1 MNRPRRSILLSVAL
15 MVLAALFM
23 GAATAQAQS
32 PQQTL
37 NQYVSDLQKN
47 PNDYAL
53 REKIIRYVQ
62 TMKPAPGVPDEARRF
77 MNRGMAAAEG
87 AKTESDY
94 RDAIQEFQK
103 AVNIAPWLG
112 SGYRNLAV
120 VQDKAGQYAPA
131 VQNLKLYLLTNP
143 PPADAEAAK
152 SLMDKIEYR
161 QEKAAKES
169 SPQAI
174 AAKKQKEFEE
184 WLKKI
189 DGRRYT
195 YRNSDER
202 ITQILDVKG
211 RTLIEGFNVDPDSPV
226 HGPRG
231 YTEFK
236 RYEIRDRVVEGPVR
250 YTSAGI
256 KSSQT
261 VFTIS
266 ENGEKIH
273 QEYRLG
279 VGRKGREYD
288 YYWQR

>member
-1 MNRPRRSILLSVAL
+1 MISRMACICSLMLGL
-15 MVLAALFM
+15 MVITLFS
-23 GAATAQAQS
+23 AHAQS
-32 PQQTL
+32 SNPQQTL

-47 PNDYAL
+47 PNNYAL
-53 REKIIRYVQ
+53 REKIIRHTQ
-62 TMKPAPGVPDEARRF
+62 TMRPAPGVPDEARRF

-120 VQDKAGQYAPA
+120 VQDKAGQYAQA
-131 VQNLKLYLLTNP
+131 VQNLKLFLLTNP
-143 PPADAEAAK
+143 PAADAEAAK
-152 SLMDKIEYR
+152 TLMDKIEYR

-174 AAKKQKEFEE
+174 AANKQKEFED

-195 YRNSDER
+195 YREAFER
-202 ITQILDVKG
+202 ITQVLDVKG
-211 RTLIEGFNVDPDSPV
+211 KFLIQGSIVDPDSPV

-231 YTEFK
+231 YSEHA
-236 RYEIRDRVVEGPVR
+236 RYEIRGRVVEGPVR
-250 YTSAGI
+250 HTSAGI
-256 KSSQT
+256 KSSQSI
-261 VFTIS
+261 FTIS
-266 ENGEKIH
+266 ESGEKIH
-273 QEYRLG
+273 LEYRLG
-279 VGRKGREYD
+279 TGKGREYE